1 MTSIVCRPARPH
13 ARRLATAAALLLA
26 GCNFAP
32 EGDQPMEAPPEY
44 RAWFAQTEACSG
56 RTGDFD
62 RIVWHVVDGESF
74 ECPSG
79 RCVGRWNNDHH
90 IYIASAYLKHELVVR
105 HEMLHDLLGRP
116 GHPDPPF
123 GNGCPL
129 TWESWREQSS
139 PNGPGTDRLAATTP
153 LHID

>member
-1 MTSIVCRPARPH
+1 MTRQLRPSL
-13 ARRLATAAALLLA
+13 RRLGALAAVLAA

-32 EGDQPMEAPPEY
+32 EGDQPMEARPEY
-44 RAWFAQTEACSG
+44 RAWFAETEACSG
-56 RTGDFD
+56 RTGDFE
-62 RIVWHVVDGESF
+62 RLVFHVVEGESF

-79 RCVGRWNNDHH
+79 RCVGRWNDNHH
-90 IYIASAYLKHELVVR
+90 IYIASAYVNNELVVR

-129 TWESWREQSS
+129 TWDSWRAQATPEGSAS
-139 PNGPGTDRLAATTP
+139 GRLAATTL

>member
-1 MTSIVCRPARPH
+1 MTSIV
-13 ARRLATAAALLLA
+13 RRSAPRLAAALVLILA

-32 EGDQPMEAPPEY
+32 DGDQPMAAPSEY
-44 RAWFAQTEACSG
+44 RAWFAATEACSG

-62 RIVWHVVDGESF
+62 RIVWHLVDGEGF

-79 RCVGRWNNDHH
+79 RCVGRWNDNHH
-90 IYIASAYLKHELVVR
+90 IYIASAYLNSELVVR

-129 TWESWREQSS
+129 TWESWRAQAS
-139 PNGPGTDRLAATTP
+139 PDGSASGRLAATTP

>member
-1 MTSIVCRPARPH
+1 MFPNLRPSTRG
-13 ARRLATAAALLLA
+13 LAALAAVVTA

-32 EGDQPMEAPPEY
+32 EGYQPMEPPPQY
-44 RAWFAQTEACSG
+44 RAWFAETEACSG
-56 RTGDFD
+56 RAGNFD
-62 RIVWHVVDGESF
+62 RLVFHVVEGESF

-79 RCVGRWNNDHH
+79 RCVGRWNDNHH
-90 IYIASAYLKHELVVR
+90 IYIASAYVNNELVVR

-129 TWESWREQSS
+129 TWEAWRDAQMSEMPPS
-139 PNGPGTDRLAATTP
+139 GRLAATTP

>member
-1 MTSIVCRPARPH
+1 
-13 ARRLATAAALLLA
+13 
-26 GCNFAP
+26 
-32 EGDQPMEAPPEY
+32 
-44 RAWFAQTEACSG
+44 
-56 RTGDFD
+56 
-62 RIVWHVVDGESF
+62 
-74 ECPSG
+74 
-79 RCVGRWNNDHH
+79 VGRWNNDHH

>member
-1 MTSIVCRPARPH
+1 MFRNLGTPMRH
-13 ARRLATAAALLLA
+13 LAAAAAVLTA
-26 GCNFAP
+26 GCSFEP

-44 RAWFAQTEACSG
+44 RAWFAKTEACSG
-56 RTGDFD
+56 RTGNFD
-62 RIVWHVVDGESF
+62 RLVFHVVEGEGF

-79 RCVGRWNNDHH
+79 RCVGRWNANHH
-90 IYIASAYLKHELVVR
+90 IYIASAYVTHELVVR

-129 TWESWREQSS
+129 TWESWRAQSTPEGS
-139 PNGPGTDRLAATTP
+139 ASGRVSATTP